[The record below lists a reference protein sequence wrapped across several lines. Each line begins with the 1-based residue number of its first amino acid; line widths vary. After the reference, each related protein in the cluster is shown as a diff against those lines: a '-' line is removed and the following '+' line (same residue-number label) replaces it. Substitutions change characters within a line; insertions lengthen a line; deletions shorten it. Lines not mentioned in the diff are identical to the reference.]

1 MIFGKI
7 KAVIFDVD
15 RTLWDFDK
23 NSREVLNDI
32 FKPYASKLNVAVEQ
46 FVYVYEHYNFL
57 LWADYQKD
65 KIDRDT
71 LRLKRFESLLKHFGI
86 YSAKDS
92 NLLAEEYIE
101 LCPKKVALVDGTLEV
116 LEYLKSKYQLHVLTN
131 GFGPVQ
137 KIKLENSG
145 LHSYFKLVVS
155 PDLVGCKKPCK
166 KIFHYTAGR
175 AKIKNLSEALYI
187 GDEFSTDFVGATQ
200 AGMQCL
206 HFDAHLTHQTDK
218 RISHLKE
225 LLAIL

>member
-7 KAVIFDVD
+7 TAVIFDVD

-23 NSREVLNDI
+23 NSREVLADI
-32 FKPYASKLNVAVEQ
+32 FLPFAQNLNVPVQ
-46 FVYVYEHYNFL
+46 KMIYVYEHYNFL
-57 LWADYQKD
+57 LWAEYQKN

-71 LRLKRFESLLKHFGI
+71 LRIKRFSALLNHFEI
-86 YSAKDS
+86 NQDDSAKV
-92 NLLAEEYIE
+92 LAESYVD
-101 LCPKKVALVDGTLEV
+101 LCPRKVALVDGTLEV

-137 KIKLENSG
+137 KIKLENTG
-145 LHSYFKLVVS
+145 LNHYFKFVVS
-155 PDLVGCKKPCK
+155 PEMVGCKKPCK

-187 GDEFSTDFVGATQ
+187 GDEFSTDFIGATQ

-206 HFDAHLTHQTDK
+206 HYDAHLTHQTDK

-225 LLAIL
+225 LMTLL